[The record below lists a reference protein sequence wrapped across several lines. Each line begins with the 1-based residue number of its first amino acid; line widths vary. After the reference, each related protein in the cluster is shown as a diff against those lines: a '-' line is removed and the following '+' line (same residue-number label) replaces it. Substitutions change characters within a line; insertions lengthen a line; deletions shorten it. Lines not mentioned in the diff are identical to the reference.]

1 MNNGLLKVL
10 LVEDV
15 AADAEL
21 CVDALKK
28 AGFSVD
34 ADVCSSPEDFERMI
48 RTKDYDVIL
57 ADYNLKDWTGIQAVE
72 ILHRLGKNIPVIVVT
87 GNLGDEKAVD
97 CIHQGAA
104 DYVLKDRLSRLPS
117 AVSRT
122 IEENVL
128 RKQSHVLK
136 AALFSVKEGVLIAKA
151 APNLLNAEIVALNEA
166 FSRITGYPSEELIGK
181 HLSFF
186 RTTGAGDQFFVG
198 NEAKLSNLDV
208 TESVDKRKD
217 GSVYHAEW
225 QVSPIRNG
233 PGGISHYVVIHRD
246 ITDHKRT
253 AAELAETNEKLLRYS
268 EELQFAKGHAEAATR
283 AKSEFLACMSHEIR
297 TPMNAIIAMADLL
310 SDTQLT
316 QEQSKYVEVFQ
327 RCGENLLVLI
337 NQLLDI
343 SKIEA
348 GKLDLEQLDFDL
360 NAVLAKT
367 IALFESRAHAK
378 GLSLSF
384 QVGGNTPTRLIGD
397 QYQLQQVLTN
407 LIGNAIKFT
416 EEGSVMVEAILGDAL
431 SDSDC
436 FIEFRVSDTGIGIPD
451 DKVTMIFEDFSQ
463 ADSSITRQYGGTG
476 LGLAISRA
484 LVEKMKG
491 SITVESELGVGSTFR
506 FSANFRLQPG
516 GVHAQS
522 EFGPRRILLCEDSP
536 DNAFVVNAYLKGTN
550 YLLEHV
556 PDGKAGVEKFK
567 SEAFDLV
574 LMDMQMP
581 VLDGHTATRR
591 IRQWE
596 ADHNRRPTPILAL
609 TAHAQPGEVKRCE
622 ACGCTAFLS
631 KPIRKP
637 TLLAALARHLGRTTP
652 ALDQTDVPPEVQ
664 ELVPGYLKLRNLD
677 LEKLRMAIEES
688 DYPAISTLGHQ
699 LKGSGTSYGFDE
711 FSEIGS
717 ALECAAKTHDL
728 EETRRQVELL
738 AGAVSEAMAVRLATR
753 EE

>member
-1 MNNGLLKVL
+1 MKNGLLKVL
-10 LVEDV
+10 LAEDV

-21 CVDALKK
+21 CIDALEK
-28 AGFSVD
+28 AGFSVC
-34 ADVCSSPEDFERMI
+34 ADVCSRAEDFEQLI
-48 RTKDYDVIL
+48 GATAYDVVL

-72 ILHRLGKNIPVIVVT
+72 IVQRLGKNIPVIVVT

-117 AVSRT
+117 AVRRA
-122 IEENVL
+122 IDENVL
-128 RKQSHVLK
+128 RRQSHVLA
-136 AALFSVKEGVLIAKA
+136 AALFSVKDGVLIAKA
-151 APNLLNAEIVALNEA
+151 APNLLNAQIISLNEA
-166 FSRITGYPSEELIGK
+166 FSKITGYPSEELIGK

-186 RTTGAGDQFFVG
+186 RTTGAGDEFFAG

-208 TESVDKRKD
+208 TETLDKRKD
-217 GSVYHAEW
+217 GSVYNAEW
-225 QVSPIRNG
+225 QISPIRNG

-246 ITDHKRT
+246 ITDRKRT

-316 QEQSKYVEVFQ
+316 AEQSKYVEVFQ
-327 RCGENLLVLI
+327 RCGENLMVLI

-367 IALFESRAHAK
+367 IALFESRADAK

-384 QVGGNTPTRLIGD
+384 QVGDNTPTRLIGD
-397 QYQLQQVLTN
+397 QHQLQQVLTN

-416 EEGSVMVEAILGDAL
+416 EEGSVMVEASLGDTL
-431 SDSDC
+431 SESDC
-436 FIEFRVSDTGIGIPD
+436 FIEFKVSDTGVGIPD
-451 DKVTMIFEDFSQ
+451 DKIAVIFEDFSQ

-484 LVEKMKG
+484 LVERMNG
-491 SITVESELGVGSTFR
+491 SITVKSEVGVGSTFR

-516 GVHAQS
+516 CTQTQFESA
-522 EFGPRRILLCEDSP
+522 PRRILLCEDSP
-536 DNAFVVNAYLKGTN
+536 DNAFVVGAYLAGTN
-550 YLLEHV
+550 YALEHV
-556 PDGKAGVEKFK
+556 VNGKAGLDKFK

-591 IRQWE
+591 IRLWE

-609 TAHAQPGEVKRCE
+609 TAHAQKEEVKRCE

-631 KPIRKP
+631 KPIRKA

-652 ALDQTDVPPEVQ
+652 APDQSDVPPEVQ
-664 ELVPGYLKLRNLD
+664 ELVPGYLKQRDLD

-717 ALECAAKTHDL
+717 ALERAAKTHDL

-738 AGAVSEAMAVRLATR
+738 AGAVSEAVAVRLVTR
-753 EE
+753 EK